1 MNNQNF
7 VQIPHSRFINM
18 LKYKCERVGIRM
30 VLVEES
36 YTSQSSFMNLDPLPT
51 YGDEIIPIFSG
62 YREKRG
68 MYKVK
73 KSKIRINAD
82 VNGSYNILRKA
93 IPSAFAKGIEG
104 LVVNPYTIAV

>member
-1 MNNQNF
+1 MIINLEESEYLPNTITLIGSMNNQNF

-51 YGDEIIPIFSG
+51 YGDEIIPM
-62 YREKRG
+62 R
-68 MYKVK
+68 M
-73 KSKIRINAD
+73 
-82 VNGSYNILRKA
+82 
-93 IPSAFAKGIEG
+93 
-104 LVVNPYTIAV
+104 